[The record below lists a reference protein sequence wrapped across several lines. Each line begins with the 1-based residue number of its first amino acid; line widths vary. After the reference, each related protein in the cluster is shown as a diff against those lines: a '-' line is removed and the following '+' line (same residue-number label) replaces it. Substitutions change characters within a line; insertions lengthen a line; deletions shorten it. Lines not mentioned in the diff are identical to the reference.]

1 MPRQRCRV
9 WIYTKTT
16 RPPEQ
21 AAFLHR
27 KEQTMEA
34 IKLETPY
41 VFEDKEYTEI
51 DLTDLEK
58 LKVKDAIKAKPT
70 VKWT

>member
-16 RPPEQ
+16 SPPEQ
-21 AAFLHR
+21 APFLHR

-41 VFEDKEYTEI
+41 VFEDKE
-51 DLTDLEK
+51 
-58 LKVKDAIKAKPT
+58 
-70 VKWT
+70 